1 VGKAILS
8 ERQRLRNVDYLSQED
23 LRPVVS
29 AECGRGQTEV
39 VFKLAGEVLGV
50 SIAEKTGGLCHV
62 AAVSE

>member
-1 VGKAILS
+1 M
-8 ERQRLRNVDYLSQED
+8 EYLSQED
-23 LRPVVS
+23 LRLVVS